1 MCWLSPTYRSGWGAT
16 ARRPTRLLAR
26 GRDLT
31 GMATAPLH
39 LPPSS
44 GRIPRLPARSATVR
58 ACSPGRSWAASVQ
71 QRADSGAPGTAELP
85 APATARD
92 ALGCLRFTYGDHAF
106 KLAEIGCRTNPESL
120 PVTGY
125 REGI

>member
-1 MCWLSPTYRSGWGAT
+1 MLAVADVQVRLGLAT
-16 ARRPTRLLAR
+16 ARRATRLPAR

-31 GMATAPLH
+31 GMATALH

-44 GRIPRLPARSATVR
+44 GRIPRLPARSATVQAR
-58 ACSPGRSWAASVQ
+58 SPGRSWAASVQ

-92 ALGCLRFTYGDHAF
+92 ALGRLRFTDVDHAF
-106 KLAEIGCRTNPESL
+106 KLAEIGCRANPDSL

-125 REGI
+125 LEGI